1 MLKIEKQIDFS
12 AIPTKTGFGA
22 NSNKMVI
29 DWNKSVGC
37 KIPFIYDN
45 IKGELDVISYN
56 SKTKK
61 ITIQFN
67 ELIYDIKAEH
77 LKRVQIGRM
86 LEIKQKPKD
95 ISKFKYRDGDVIKLT
110 NGECTIL
117 NSEIITRYKKDG
129 SKCNDKY
136 YKYKCNKCSY
146 IGKAIEHNLVKMSAC
161 PCCSNQIVVQG
172 VNDIPTTEPWMIK
185 YFQGGYDE
193 AKLYTRGSNKRIHPI
208 CPECKRTKSKSMI
221 INSIFKQGSIGC
233 ICGDGFSYSEK
244 FIDCILSQLNLK
256 HSWQI
261 TKRDFDWCGDKRYDF
276 YFEYNDEKYIIEAH
290 GIQHYKYTGF
300 TLSLEDQIKNDE
312 VKKDLALKNGIRPVN
327 YIVLDCREAEV
338 EWIKKSILSS
348 KLNEIFDL
356 SKIDW
361 IKCGEYALSNLV
373 KKVCDIWNKHGDKY
387 STTQIGEIFNI
398 SRDTV
403 VAYLKKGV
411 EVGWCDYANNYKKHK

>member
-136 YKYKCNKCSY
+136 YKYKCNKCS
-146 IGKAIEHNLVKMSAC
+146 
-161 PCCSNQIVVQG
+161 
-172 VNDIPTTEPWMIK
+172 
-185 YFQGGYDE
+185 
-193 AKLYTRGSNKRIHPI
+193 
-208 CPECKRTKSKSMI
+208 
-221 INSIFKQGSIGC
+221 
-233 ICGDGFSYSEK
+233 
-244 FIDCILSQLNLK
+244 
-256 HSWQI
+256 
-261 TKRDFDWCGDKRYDF
+261 
-276 YFEYNDEKYIIEAH
+276 
-290 GIQHYKYTGF
+290 
-300 TLSLEDQIKNDE
+300 
-312 VKKDLALKNGIRPVN
+312 
-327 YIVLDCREAEV
+327 
-338 EWIKKSILSS
+338 
-348 KLNEIFDL
+348 
-356 SKIDW
+356 
-361 IKCGEYALSNLV
+361 
-373 KKVCDIWNKHGDKY
+373 
-387 STTQIGEIFNI
+387 
-398 SRDTV
+398 
-403 VAYLKKGV
+403 
-411 EVGWCDYANNYKKHK
+411 